1 MSKTR
6 DHVYVRLLESDFKI
20 AGGVSGFTDFEFG
33 FKTTTKISLVR
44 LHYL

>member
-20 AGGVSGFTDFEFG
+20 AVI
-33 FKTTTKISLVR
+33 ISFHL
-44 LHYL
+44 